1 MVARLVPE
9 GIVHELEVVD
19 VEREHRDAAL
29 MAVGP
34 GERELQQLVEHRLV
48 GK

>member
-1 MVARLVPE
+1 MVPRLVPQ

-19 VEREHRDAAL
+19 VEREHRDAVL
-29 MAVGP
+29 VPVGP

>member
-1 MVARLVPE
+1 MVPRLVPE

-19 VEREHRDAAL
+19 VEREHRH
-29 MAVGP
+29 AVLVPVGSR
-34 GERELQQLVEHRLV
+34 ERELQQIVEHRLV